1 MNEELLNFLRKTSEE
16 KNGIIKD
23 ASSILTYYVRDLD
36 NSVVDKDMIIEE
48 GSMMGLYCQPHHIA
62 IPDHSHNYVELIYM
76 YSGCAVQIINK
87 TERIKLETSDLLLLR
102 EGTSHAIE
110 PLGVSG

>member
-62 IPDHSHNYVELIYM
+62 IPDHSHNYVELII
-76 YSGCAVQIINK
+76 CTVAVLS
-87 TERIKLETSDLLLLR
+87 RLLIRPKGLNWKPA
-102 EGTSHAIE
+102 TFFC
-110 PLGVSG
+110 